1 MMACNGSLTDY
12 SLTTLHNKKVTP
24 VSHAEVTIG
33 VDNGSMNHW
42 GGQPTVTEVVQG
54 SAGENLKIFGN
65 FDADMLRLSGDENL
79 VNIS

>member
-54 SAGENLKIFGN
+54 SAGENLSIIDEGV
-65 FDADMLRLSGDENL
+65 DMMNEDSGKEDL

>member
-54 SAGENLKIFGN
+54 SAGENLNDIDN
-65 FDADMLRLSGDENL
+65 FDVEIVWR
-79 VNIS
+79 

>member
-42 GGQPTVTEVVQG
+42 GGQPTVTQVVQR
-54 SAGENLKIFGN
+54 SPGENLNSIDN
-65 FDADMLRLSGDENL
+65 FDERVDV
-79 VNIS
+79 VNFF